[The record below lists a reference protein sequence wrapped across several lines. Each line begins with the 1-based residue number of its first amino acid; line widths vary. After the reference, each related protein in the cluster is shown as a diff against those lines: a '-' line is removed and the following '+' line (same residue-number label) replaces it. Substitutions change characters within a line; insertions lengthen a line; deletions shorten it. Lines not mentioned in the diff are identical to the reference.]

1 MGSEM
6 CIRDSY
12 VVDGRTSR
20 GDIEE
25 MIGLRLPR
33 GPYETVAGFLLEQF
47 GSVPLVGEQLEWQG
61 WKFEILGRENLRIAE
76 ISVERPLSQNFIL
89 TAKARNH
96 DGVSNRGRRL
106 VGSSQRS
113 ICGA

>member
-1 MGSEM
+1 
-6 CIRDSY
+6 
-12 VVDGRTSR
+12 
-20 GDIEE
+20 

-76 ISVERPLSQNFIL
+76 ISVERPPESELYFDNQGEES
-89 TAKARNH
+89 
-96 DGVSNRGRRL
+96 
-106 VGSSQRS
+106 
-113 ICGA
+113 

>member
-1 MGSEM
+1 
-6 CIRDSY
+6 
-12 VVDGRTSR
+12 
-20 GDIEE
+20 

-76 ISVERPLSQNFIL
+76 ISVERPPESELYFDSQ
-89 TAKARNH
+89 
-96 DGVSNRGRRL
+96 GEES
-106 VGSSQRS
+106 
-113 ICGA
+113 